1 MNILTGICN
10 FLQFINDNWT
20 MMITIV
26 ILIAAIAKKIFDF
39 LDSSE
44 EEKIAI
50 AKEQI
55 QETMLK
61 LVTTAETDYMQWV
74 SAGAIK
80 RSQVIEEIF
89 KKYPV
94 LSKVADQED
103 LVEWIDIT
111 IDEALEEMRK
121 IFTAQTED
129 KSVVKER

>member
-39 LDSSE
+39 IDSSE

-55 QETMLK
+55 RETMLK
-61 LVTTAETDYMQWV
+61 LITEAEIDYQEFIK
-74 SAGAIK
+74 AGSVK
-80 RSQVIEEIF
+80 RSQVIAQIF
-89 KKYPV
+89 ERYPV

-103 LVEWIDIT
+103 LIEWIDVV
-111 IDEALEEMRK
+111 IDESLEEMRK
-121 IFTAQTED
+121 IFKQTEEE
-129 KSVVKER
+129 SVIEN